1 MFKRLLGGSDGDSRA
16 EAIQSVNPVEAQKL
30 ASRAK
35 EPAALIDVR
44 ERWEYAH
51 GHAKGATNIPLS
63 QLGHR
68 AHEVP
73 TDRDVLVICQS
84 GHRSM
89 QAAKML
95 QRKGVGRIT
104 NVVGGTT
111 LWRMHNLP
119 ME

>member
-1 MFKRLLGGSDGDSRA
+1 MFKRLLGGSDNASRPQ
-16 EAIQSVNPVEAQKL
+16 AIPSVNPVDAQKL
-30 ASRAK
+30 LSRAN
-35 EPAALIDVR
+35 EPTALIDVR
-44 ERWEYAH
+44 ERWEYAR

-68 AHEVP
+68 ASEVP

-95 QRKGVGRIT
+95 QRHGMTRIT
-104 NVVGGTT
+104 NVLGGTS
-111 LWRMHNLP
+111 LWHMHNLP